1 MDDLFFYSARILW
14 QLLTPDSLFLI
25 LLIISLWLLW
35 RGRIKKGIA
44 LLTLLTAGLLL
55 LAIFPLGAWL
65 LYPLES
71 RFPTNPPLPDRVDG
85 IIVLGGSVIAN
96 RSKQWG
102 QLETNRYQERL
113 DNFILLAKRYPQA
126 RLIFTGGNATIYPDE
141 PTEADRV
148 KQFLVQSGIAP
159 ARLMLEKR
167 ARNTAENGK
176 YSLLLAKPGPQEKW
190 ILITSALHMPRAVG
204 VFCRLGWRVIPYP
217 VDHQTDGAKDLYSP
231 GYNLLGHADLL
242 AQALHEWIGLI
253 AYYLSGKI
261 TQWFPA
267 DCDINEAARNDGVR
281 VGNHRT

>member
-1 MDDLFFYSARILW
+1 MNDLFFYSAKILW
-14 QLLTPDSLFLI
+14 PLLTPDSLFLI
-25 LLIISLWLLW
+25 QLIISLWLLW
-35 RGRIKKGIA
+35 RGRIKPGIT
-44 LLTLLTAGLLL
+44 LLTLLTSGLLV

-71 RFPTNPPLPDRVDG
+71 RFPVNPPLPDRVDG
-85 IIVLGGSVIAN
+85 IIVLGGSVIAD

-148 KQFLVQSGIAP
+148 RHFLIQSGIP
-159 ARLMLEKR
+159 SSRLMLDKR
-167 ARNTAENGK
+167 ARNTYENGK
-176 YSLLLAKPGPQEKW
+176 YSLLLAKPTPQQKW
-190 ILITSALHMPRAVG
+190 ILITSALHMPRALG
-204 VFCRLGWRVIPYP
+204 VFCHLGWRMIPYP
-217 VDHQTDGAKDLYSP
+217 VDHQTDGTKGLYSP
-231 GYNLLGHADLL
+231 GYNLLGHANLL
-242 AQALHEWIGLI
+242 AQALHEWIGLG

-267 DCDINEAARNDGVR
+267 GCGIDEASNS
-281 VGNHRT
+281 